1 MEELSVQYDAKE
13 FGKRLRKIRKR
24 NNMTQEKLA
33 EILYLSVDS
42 ISNFENGKSTCMPEH
57 LTKIC
62 QIFNISADYFY
73 FEIDSPLKEESNSD
87 IDSIIK
93 LLKTCSEFDITRIN
107 QMIQI
112 LLAKPIA

>member
-1 MEELSVQYDAKE
+1 MGELSVQYDAKE
-13 FGKRLRKIRKR
+13 FGRRLRKIRKR
-24 NNMTQEKLA
+24 NKMTQEQLA

-73 FEIDSPLKEESNSD
+73 FEVDSPLNKGDTSD
-87 IDSIIK
+87 FDNIIK
-93 LLKTCSEFDITRIN
+93 QLQSCSEFDIGRIN

-112 LLAKPIA
+112 LLAQPTV